1 MDGVKV
7 SAAIRVR
14 GGAPDTLGEPVP
26 ISTARI
32 QEFLQKATRPA
43 RHSGVVTLLVLVS
56 ALLLVSGQGLDNAR
70 SSEITASVERNLEVK
85 EAAATLPPSRVRAR
99 SDGASHPTGYESFVP
114 EAPKGSKREAKA
126 AGLKPA
132 QDEDRKPDQK
142 SSARSGRRIAAR
154 PDGTETKSVAAAGSE
169 TGDQAD
175 KALPYLRAVEIS
187 SSPQGGRS
195 GYGIGGTVS
204 ILLTFS
210 EPVTVTGTPKLEVRV
225 GKETRQT
232 VYESGT
238 GTSELVFAYSIAE
251 GDRDSDGVSIEA
263 GSLLLDEGTIQDELG
278 NAALPD
284 HEGLEDDPRHKVDG
298 VRPVLAAGKEAS
310 VKKDTLMLTF
320 AEALD
325 GSLTPEAEDF
335 KVEVQGKDR
344 DVSEV
349 KVGGSTVRLSLASA
363 VKAGE
368 SVTVSYAA
376 DTEAEAQPIRDAAGN
391 GASGF
396 TEQTVTN
403 RTGNSGDRA
412 GGTLPLRAVRQI
424 EAHLAKKAERTPSQ
438 RKVSSQLLNAGRET
452 PERPTTTA
460 RKDTADTDAPEGL
473 VTVDIRADVTPEVLS
488 RIRALGGVVVNS
500 VPRYRSIR
508 AQLPPAAVEPL
519 AKLHS
524 IQTIRP
530 ADKART
536 RGQTSALPPVVR
548 ADVPDTPVTRKED
561 TSAGDVAHRT
571 SVARRTHSVTGS
583 GIGIGVI
590 SNGVR
595 TLADRQASGDLPA
608 RVNVLPG
615 QEGRGD
621 EGTAMLE
628 IVHDLA
634 PGAEL
639 YFATGDGGQAQVA
652 ANIEALCEVGADVIV
667 DDVGYFLEAA
677 FQDDLF
683 AQGVNA
689 ATANGCFYFSAGGND
704 GNLNDGTSGVWE
716 GDYTAGSPLM
726 VEGETAG
733 VRHDFGG
740 GMEGNPLSGAGFFG
754 FAGPIVLQWADP
766 LGASSNDYDLF
777 RVNEDGDVVASSTDT
792 QDGTQDPIE
801 SISSGRSSDTLVVVK
816 VSGADRYLRLQAID
830 GRLEIATAG
839 TLYGHSA
846 AENAVSVSAV
856 DVRTAAGSGKVF
868 NGTESVTRGN
878 SDGPR
883 RIFFEPGGTP
893 ITAGDF
899 SETGGKLLR
908 KPDLTAASC
917 VSTATP
923 GFSTFCG
930 ASAAAPHAAAIAA
943 LMVEGAG
950 GPKHVTHETLLRAM
964 AGSALD
970 IETEGFDRDAGAG
983 IVMAQG
989 AVGAAVVPRAERNRA
1004 PAAAGT
1010 LPDRTLAPDAA
1021 PVTIDM
1027 ATKFTDPDNDTLTY
1041 TAASSDTVRLAI
1053 ARNGSMATLT
1063 PGSPGRALV
1072 TLYATDPGG
1081 LTTVRGFTVTVRAGT
1096 RDYDADNDGFIE
1108 VRTLAQLDALRYDLD
1123 GDGLVDGAT
1132 WMPYYA
1138 AFTMGA
1144 LGMGCPDGCTG
1155 YELEADLDFDTDGD
1169 GAVDSDDDYWNTG
1182 DGWEPIGSEGTP
1194 YAATFNG
1201 NGRTVA
1207 NLFINR
1213 PTEDEI
1219 GLFGEADRILIE
1231 DIGVVGADV
1240 TGQDG
1245 AGALLGR
1252 GIYVAVINS
1261 HATGEVTGRNEVGGL
1276 VGASSGPVVD
1286 SYAAVRVS
1294 GTDGVG
1300 GLVGHQFLNR
1310 IVASYATGNVSGT
1323 NAVGGLVG
1331 AVSDFSQLI
1340 QASYATGGVGGT
1352 GAQLTDSDSGFIM
1365 CSFEGT
1371 STGGGV
1377 GGLVGSSCGDIEA
1390 SYAVGTVSGTATTGG
1405 LVGTGA
1411 YLGARFSY
1419 WDLDASGMRVGVGS
1433 HDVNDNGVIDGT
1445 ESPRIGVEGMTTSEL
1460 QAPTDYEGIYETWN
1474 VDLNRPFFGE
1484 GEVDDPWDFG
1494 TATQYPVLSRD
1505 LNGVGGAT
1513 WQEFGYQIRAGLT
1526 LTASTADGQAQVNLT
1541 WTAADLSSWSP
1552 APGITYTVTR
1562 DNGTTVEAVATG
1574 LTATGYND
1582 TGVTAGRRYT
1592 YRVTAVVDGG
1602 EAAQS
1607 APVAVTA
1614 GRANQPPVAVGTLAN
1629 RSLQVGSMASV
1640 VVEVA
1645 GAFSDPDNDTVTYG
1659 ASSSPSS
1666 VASVSRSGSEVTV
1679 TPGVAGRARV
1689 TVTAT
1694 DAAGSNTS
1702 ATQRFTVTVGNNYD
1716 SDGDGLIEIDS
1727 LAQLDAVHHDLNGNG
1742 IPDRS
1747 DDSAA
1752 YTAAFPSP
1760 LDRMGCGF
1768 EGCSGYEL
1776 EEDLDFDT
1784 NGSGDADAGDTYWN
1798 DGEGWV
1804 PLGLTEFEFFTT
1816 LIGAFRAT
1824 FEGNGHSISNLF
1836 VDRGNYSGL
1845 FGGVEL
1851 AGAVRNLR
1859 LIDVDVTGRESVGGL
1874 IGDNRGIVSDVRTSG
1889 RVSGELHV
1897 GGLIGLNLRAV
1908 LRSSSSAAVTGMEPP
1923 TVFAPGVGIVISF
1936 GPSPGTGGLVG
1947 YNTGFIVSSHATGP
1961 VEGDRNVG
1969 GLAGYNQAKLISGS
1983 YATGPVTGESCVG
1996 GLVGVNGEPFGD
2008 EAMIAASYATGSVKG
2023 SSCGGGLAGY
2033 NSGKITAS
2041 YATGHVTGGA
2051 GLVGDSFPGTEIP
2064 GTVTASYWDSRTSGQ
2079 TSGTYGSPRTTSQL
2093 QSPTSYSGIYGSW
2106 NVDVD
2111 ADDTSDNP
2119 WAFGTSSQYPALKAV
2134 LEDDQAMWE
2143 EFGYQL
2149 REGPSLMASTTPGMA
2164 QVALTWTAP
2173 VVTHWMPAPTVTYV
2187 LNRDD
2192 GTALETLATDL
2203 SGLQYTDT
2211 GVTPGAT
2218 YTYQLAASV
2227 SGGEAARSA
2236 KVSATVP
2243 STTAPYVSSVA
2254 ITSAGG
2260 YAAGETIEVT
2270 VTFTKAVTVTGSPQ
2284 LTLNV
2289 GGEDR
2294 TAGYVSVTGAAVLF
2308 SYTVAAGERDR
2319 SGVSIEANSLSLNG
2333 GTIKDS
2339 MDDTDAVLNHRAL
2352 AASGGHRVDGIRPE
2366 LVATGGAVVN
2376 GATLTLTYDSWIEGM
2391 SDPSASAFT
2400 MAGGSQSRTVSA
2412 VLVSRNTLEL
2422 TLAPAVE
2429 HGETGITVSYTV
2441 PTGMGA
2447 SPIQDS
2453 AGNDAEALVSHPV
2466 TNETPEMTAPTVSSI
2481 AIASDAGTDRIYVP
2495 GDRIEAAVTF
2505 NETVKVTGAPQLMLE
2520 VGGAGKAA
2528 TYYGSGSGKVLVFTH
2543 TVADGES
2550 DTDGVLIEANQLNLN
2565 SGTIKDA
2572 ADNDAVLDHQAVA
2585 ANTRHRVDG
2594 VKPKLA
2600 TAGGAAVNL
2609 ATITLT
2615 YDEPLDG
2622 NSTPP
2627 ASAFAVS
2634 GGNTSRTV
2642 TDVLVSG
2649 STVELTLDSAVDH
2662 GETGIKVSYTVP
2674 RGVSASPIRD
2684 TVRNAAAALT
2694 NVAVTNETP
2703 DTSPPKVST
2712 ISFSSDPG
2720 TDRTYAAGDDIEG
2733 TVTFSKE
2740 VAVTGSPQLTLN
2752 VDGKD
2757 RTAGYGSVTGA
2768 AVTFSYRVASDE
2780 SDTDGVSIDANSL
2793 SLNSGTIKD
2802 STDDIDAVLNHRAV
2816 AANAGHK
2823 VDGVKPELATAV
2835 GAVANGAT
2843 LTLTYDEPLD
2853 GTSMPAASTFTVAGG
2868 SQSRTVSGV
2877 RVSGSTVELT
2887 VDPAVEQGETGIRVS
2902 YTVPTG
2908 MGASPIR
2915 DAVGNAALGLSS
2927 EPVINE
2933 TPDTIAPTVSL
2944 VEITSDPGSDRI
2956 YAPEDEIQV
2965 TVTFSEAVDVERTP
2979 RLMLKVGE
2987 RNRPAGYLDGTGTTE
3002 LVFGY
3007 EVVDGDEDTDGVSID
3022 ADSLSLNGGTIKD
3035 GSNNSADLD
3044 HDGVAADSGHKVDGA
3059 GPDLAD
3065 TDPARVDAATLTLT
3079 FDEPLD
3085 RGSIPQASAFRV
3097 TGGDASRTVTD
3108 VALSGSAVL
3117 LTLDPAVEH
3126 GETGIRV
3133 SYTVPTGAAVSPLQD
3148 VLGNDA
3154 DRLSNVPVTNET
3166 PDTTSPTVS
3175 KVEITSDPG
3184 TDRTYA
3190 AEDEIQVTVT
3200 FSETVEVT
3208 GTPQLRLEFGGG
3220 TRTATYEGGTGT
3232 TALVFAYE
3240 VADGESDTDGVGV
3253 EADSLSG
3260 GTIRDEARNNA
3271 ELDHDGLAA
3280 DSGHKVDAVKPELAA
3295 SGGAVVDGTTLTL
3308 TYDEPLDRSSTPEE
3322 GDFTVAGGSQSRTVT
3337 GVRVSGSTV
3346 VLTLNAGAE
3355 HLEAGIQ
3362 VSYTPGMNPIR
3373 DVPGNQAEGLSR
3385 ESVTN
3390 ETPDTT
3396 PPEVE
3401 SLAVR
3406 SNPGSDQTYATGD
3419 EIEVTVTF
3427 SETVEVE
3434 GTPQLRLRVGTRAR
3448 TAGYLRGAD
3457 TAALVFGYEVAD
3469 GDEDSDGVSIEVG
3482 RISLNGGTIEDEAEN
3497 SADLAHGA
3505 VAAQAGHKV
3514 DGARPSFLSAAVD
3527 GSSLALTYG
3536 EALDGGSRP
3545 ASGDF
3550 TVEVDGAGRSVTGVS
3565 VSGSVVT
3572 LTLNPAVEHGDTGI
3586 RVSYTVPTGV
3596 GANPIQDE
3604 VGNDARGL
3612 SSQSVTNTTGAPN
3625 TVPEI
3630 TSPSS
3635 FDVPE
3640 NQLVVRRLAARD
3652 TDPGDEVTGW
3662 EIVGGADQSEFSI
3675 ASDTGELSFRDP
3687 RDFEAPG
3694 DNEYVVTVEVTSGA
3708 GARELEAEQTLTVR
3722 VTDEREP
3729 PEVPEAPVI
3738 SGETADSLEVSWSE
3752 PDNTGPAITDYD
3764 VQYREKGTGRFIDGD
3779 QQGPGRTLPLSDLE
3793 PGTDYEVQVRAT
3805 NDEGTSDWSDP
3816 GEGMTVAPLTVVM
3829 ASGTE
3834 PPVSGPFT
3842 VRFSFSEPVTGFSA
3856 SDIET
3861 GQDPE
3866 CTDDQNN
3873 TVFCDPGIGVLQT
3886 TDDRVFTTTVTPRTD
3901 RVAHSY
3907 TLTMTVPGGAV
3918 RSSVGSKP
3926 NEEPEEPLAVRVAP
3940 PGVEEPISSLGLTAS
3955 GGNGTVRLIWNRPTD
3970 NGGSAIIRYEVRY
3983 QAVGETWSEW
3993 ENVGAGTRGVTVENL
4008 INGNEYIFE
4017 VRAVNALGKG
4027 GAETVQATPERRIA
4041 PPPPPPPGNGGGGGG
4056 LLFPPE
4062 APLGLMAMPG
4072 AGAVRLAWGP
4082 PESDGGTPILRY
4094 EYRLKEGRGAFGE
4107 WIPIPDSA
4115 PEEVNATGY
4124 TVGDL
4129 GNGTVYVFEMRAVN
4143 LVGEGRVSEA
4153 VEVVMGLDRAYWSN
4167 FLAGDLQG
4175 IEASLERGSFGV
4187 SPQSL
4192 RLRFGADLRFEE
4204 NELDGDGEVTET
4216 RSGSY
4221 GYRYTSRTT
4230 GELSLDYHGGE
4241 SCELRLTFTGV
4252 GAGSYGYR
4260 CGGVLGGQ
4268 GSFELTGLNRA
4279 PEITSLGPFEAA
4291 ENQAMVGRVEAV
4303 DGDDG
4308 DEIGGYGIAGG
4319 ADGALFAVVA
4329 GELMFREA
4337 PDYENP
4343 GDVESAD
4350 PQSGAG
4356 DNEYIVVVEVRSGEG
4371 ERERRGSRA
4380 IRVRVS
4386 DEEEPPEITSVGPFE
4401 VVENQTRVRQL
4412 EAVDQDK
4419 QDEITEYGIAGGAD
4433 GELFAVEAETG
4444 ELMFREAPDYETP
4457 GDVES
4462 ADPQSG
4468 AGDNEYIVV
4477 VEVSSGEGERERK
4490 GSRAIRVRV
4499 GDEEEPPG
4507 APGAP
4512 VVTAEGSDS
4521 LKASWREPENRGPE
4535 IVDYEVRYRE
4545 AGEADYNDGGHEGTG
4560 LEVRL
4565 SGLKE
4570 GTAYQVQVRAVNE
4583 EGMSEWSE
4591 PGEGRTDMQEADPK
4605 DPSDFTEG
4613 DLEGR
4618 RLRLRLEGEEGA
4630 AGSLEL
4636 RFGEGNRFE
4645 QIESGGQQ
4653 AATRNEGVTRSGRY
4667 TYEKTGLRMGTVRL
4681 DYDDGASCE
4690 IRLSFTESGVGA
4702 FAYDCGGGDA
4712 AEGSFR
4718 LTTGSLFVPVILSSA
4733 GQNNSFFTSELTLTN
4748 RGEQDVRLDYSYT
4761 AERGGGSGTASE
4773 VLAAGRQRV
4782 ETDALGYLRGL
4793 GVPIPET
4800 GNRIGTLRVE
4810 VPLGSEVEAVVRTT
4824 TVVPE
4829 GRAGLAYLGVA
4840 EEEGFKEAVYLC
4852 GLRQNGQ
4859 DRSNV
4864 AFQNMGAPEEGAIT
4878 LRTTVYSGA
4887 VSDTSSQ
4894 VLEDVKLEPGGFHQ
4908 YSGLLGR
4915 LESVEGN
4922 RQGYVKVE
4930 RVEGTASFYAYG
4942 VINDQANS
4950 DGSFVFPVAASWLEG
4965 VAGQTLPV
4973 VVETSAF
4980 TSELTV
4986 TNFSEDPRNLDFQFV
5001 VEGIETTG
5009 NAAGFSMRL
5018 EAGEQQI
5025 VPDVVDEL
5033 RRQGVAGL
5041 GSTRG
5046 FYAGPLFAVAES
5058 GDMSGIVIGAR
5069 TGSQG
5074 GGGSYSVFYNAVP
5087 EGGAFT
5093 KEAWVDGL
5101 QQNEENRSNLALVN
5115 TGEVDGSP
5123 SVFHLEIYDGETGLL
5138 EETVVTKPI
5147 PARRWH
5153 QINGILGSYA
5163 PETRQGYIRILK
5175 VSGQNPFLAYGVVND
5190 GGAPGERSG
5199 DGAYLPAR
5207 E

>member
-1 MDGVKV
+1 M
-7 SAAIRVR
+7 
-14 GGAPDTLGEPVP
+14 
-26 ISTARI
+26 
-32 QEFLQKATRPA
+32 
-43 RHSGVVTLLVLVS
+43 
-56 ALLLVSGQGLDNAR
+56 
-70 SSEITASVERNLEVK
+70 
-85 EAAATLPPSRVRAR
+85 
-99 SDGASHPTGYESFVP
+99 
-114 EAPKGSKREAKA
+114 
-126 AGLKPA
+126 
-132 QDEDRKPDQK
+132 
-142 SSARSGRRIAAR
+142 
-154 PDGTETKSVAAAGSE
+154 
-169 TGDQAD
+169 
-175 KALPYLRAVEIS
+175 
-187 SSPQGGRS
+187 
-195 GYGIGGTVS
+195 
-204 ILLTFS
+204 
-210 EPVTVTGTPKLEVRV
+210 
-225 GKETRQT
+225 
-232 VYESGT
+232 
-238 GTSELVFAYSIAE
+238 
-251 GDRDSDGVSIEA
+251 
-263 GSLLLDEGTIQDELG
+263 
-278 NAALPD
+278 
-284 HEGLEDDPRHKVDG
+284 
-298 VRPVLAAGKEAS
+298 
-310 VKKDTLMLTF
+310 
-320 AEALD
+320 
-325 GSLTPEAEDF
+325 
-335 KVEVQGKDR
+335 
-344 DVSEV
+344 
-349 KVGGSTVRLSLASA
+349 
-363 VKAGE
+363 
-368 SVTVSYAA
+368 
-376 DTEAEAQPIRDAAGN
+376 
-391 GASGF
+391 
-396 TEQTVTN
+396 
-403 RTGNSGDRA
+403 
-412 GGTLPLRAVRQI
+412 
-424 EAHLAKKAERTPSQ
+424 
-438 RKVSSQLLNAGRET
+438 
-452 PERPTTTA
+452 
-460 RKDTADTDAPEGL
+460 
-473 VTVDIRADVTPEVLS
+473 TVDIRADVTPEVLS
-488 RIRALGGVVVNS
+488 RIRVLGGIVVNS

-519 AKLHS
+519 AKLDA

-530 ADKART
+530 GDKART

-548 ADVPDTPVTRKED
+548 ADGPDTPVTRKDD
-561 TSAGDVAHRT
+561 TSAGDVAHRA
-571 SVARRTHSVTGS
+571 SSARRTHGVTGS

-595 TLADRQASGDLPA
+595 TLADRQESGDLPA

-615 QEGRGD
+615 QEGSGD

-639 YFATGDGGQAQVA
+639 YFATGVGGQAQVA
-652 ANIEALCEVGADVIV
+652 ANIEALCEAGADVIV

-689 ATANGCFYFSAGGND
+689 ATADGCFYFTAGGND

-754 FAGPIVLQWADP
+754 SAGPIVLQWADP
-766 LGASSNDYDLF
+766 LGASSSDYDLF
-777 RVNEDGDVVASSTDT
+777 LINEDGDVVASSTDT

-801 SISSGRSSDTLVVVK
+801 SISFGRSSNTLVVVK
-816 VSGADRYLRLQAID
+816 ASGADRYLRLQAID

-883 RIFFEPGGTP
+883 RIFFEPDGTP

-930 ASAAAPHAAAIAA
+930 ASAAAPHAAAVAA
-943 LMVEGAG
+943 LMVEAAG
-950 GPKHVTHETLLRAM
+950 GPKHVTKKALLRAM
-964 AGSALD
+964 TGSALD

-983 IVMAQG
+983 ILMAPG
-989 AVGAAVVPRAERNRA
+989 AVGTAAIPSAERNKA
-1004 PAAAGT
+1004 PTAAGT
-1010 LPDRTLAPDAA
+1010 LPNRTLAPGAA
-1021 PVTIDM
+1021 PVMIDM
-1027 ATKFTDPDNDTLTY
+1027 ATKFTDPNNDTLTY
-1041 TAASSDTVRLAI
+1041 TAVSSDTARLGI
-1053 ARNGSMATLT
+1053 ERNGSMVTLT

-1081 LTTVRGFTVTVRAGT
+1081 LTTARGFTVTVRAGT
-1096 RDYDADNDGFIE
+1096 RDYDADNDGLIG

-1182 DGWEPIGSEGTP
+1182 DGWEPIGSEDTP

-1390 SYAVGTVSGTATTGG
+1390 SYAVGTVSGTAATGG

-1526 LTASTADGQAQVNLT
+1526 LTASTADGQARVNLT

-1607 APVAVTA
+1607 APVEVTA
-1614 GRANQPPVAVGTLAN
+1614 GRANQPPVAVGTVAN
-1629 RSLQVGSMASV
+1629 RSLQVGSMTSV

-1645 GAFSDPDNDTVTYG
+1645 GAFSDPDNDALTYG

-1666 VASVSRSGSEVTV
+1666 VASVSRSGSQVTV

-1742 IPDRS
+1742 IPDSS

-1776 EEDLDFDT
+1776 EADLDFDT
-1784 NGSGDADAGDTYWN
+1784 NGSGDADSGDTYWN

-1804 PLGLTEFEFFTT
+1804 PLGLPEFEFFTT
-1816 LIGAFRAT
+1816 LIGAFRTT

-1845 FGGVEL
+1845 FAGVEL
-1851 AGAVRNLR
+1851 AGAVRNLT

-1897 GGLIGLNLRAV
+1897 GGLIGANLRAV

-1923 TVFAPGVGIVISF
+1923 TVFAPGQFIVISF
-1936 GPSPGTGGLVG
+1936 GLRPATGGLVG

-1961 VEGDRNVG
+1961 VEGDENVG
-1969 GLAGYNQAKLISGS
+1969 GLAGYNQSKLISGS

-1996 GLVGVNGEPFGD
+1996 GLVGVNGEPFDG
-2008 EAMIAASYATGSVKG
+2008 EATITASYATGSVTG

-2033 NSGKITAS
+2033 NYGKITAS
-2041 YATGHVTGGA
+2041 YATGRVTGGA
-2051 GLVGDSFPGTEIP
+2051 GLVGDSIPATAIP
-2064 GTVTASYWDSRTSGQ
+2064 GTVTASYWDSSTSGH
-2079 TSGTYGSPRTTSQL
+2079 TSGTYGSPRRTSQL
-2093 QSPTSYSGIYGSW
+2093 QSPTGYSGIYGSW

-2111 ADDTSDNP
+2111 TEDGSDNP
-2119 WAFGTSSQYPALKAV
+2119 WAFGTSAQYPALKAV
-2134 LEDDQAMWE
+2134 LDDDQAMWE

-2149 REGPSLMASTTPGMA
+2149 REGPSLTASTTPGMA

-2173 VVTHWMPAPTVTYV
+2173 VVSHWMPAPTVTYT
-2187 LNRDD
+2187 LTRDD
-2192 GTALETLATDL
+2192 GTTLETLATDL

-2227 SGGEAARSA
+2227 SGGEATRSA
-2236 KVSATVP
+2236 RVSATVP
-2243 STTAPYVSSVA
+2243 STTAPFVSSIA
-2254 ITSAGG
+2254 ITSDGS
-2260 YAAGETIEVT
+2260 YTAGETIEVT
-2270 VTFTKAVTVTGSPQ
+2270 VTFTQAVTVTGSPQ

-2308 SYTVAAGERDR
+2308 SYTVAAGESDR
-2319 SGVSIEANSLSLNG
+2319 NGVSIASNSLSLNG

-2339 MDDTDAVLNHRAL
+2339 TDTTDAVLNHQAL
-2352 AASGGHRVDGIRPE
+2352 ADSSQHRVDGVKPE
-2366 LVATGGAVVN
+2366 LLPTGGAVVN
-2376 GATLTLTYDSWIEGM
+2376 GATLKLTYDSPLNQM
-2391 SDPSASAFT
+2391 SVPPASAFAV
-2400 MAGGSQSRTVSA
+2400 AGGNSARTVSGA
-2412 VLVSRNTLEL
+2412 ALSSSNLYSDRLVVTLS
-2422 TLAPAVE
+2422 LAPAVE
-2429 HGETGITVSYTV
+2429 HGETGLRVSYTV

-2453 AGNDAEALVSHPV
+2453 AGNDAEALVSQPV

-2505 NETVKVTGAPQLMLE
+2505 SETVKVTGAPQLMLE

-2528 TYYGSGSGKVLVFTH
+2528 TYYGSGAGKVLVFTH
-2543 TVADGES
+2543 TVADGEG
-2550 DTDGVLIEANQLNLN
+2550 DTDGVLIEANQLSLN

-2585 ANTRHRVDG
+2585 ADTRHRVDG

-2615 YDEPLDG
+2615 YDEPLNG
-2622 NSTPP
+2622 SSTPSP
-2627 ASAFAVS
+2627 GAFSVS
-2634 GGNTSRTV
+2634 GGASSRTV

-2662 GETGIKVSYTVP
+2662 GETGIKVSYKVP
-2674 RGVSASPIRD
+2674 RGVSGSPIRD
-2684 TVRNAAAALT
+2684 TVGNAAAALT
-2694 NVAVTNETP
+2694 NLAVTNETP

-2712 ISFSSDPG
+2712 ISFSSSPG
-2720 TDRTYAAGDDIEG
+2720 TDRTYAAGEDIEV

-2768 AVTFSYRVASDE
+2768 AVRFSYRVAVGE
-2780 SDTDGVSIDANSL
+2780 SDTDGVSIEANSL

-2802 STDDIDAVLNHRAV
+2802 GTDDIDAVLNHRAV

-2823 VDGVKPELATAV
+2823 VDGVRPELETTG
-2835 GAVANGAT
+2835 GAVANGT
-2843 LTLTYDEPLD
+2843 NLTLTYDEPLD
-2853 GTSMPAASTFTVAGG
+2853 GSSMPPASSFTVSGG
-2868 SQSRTVSGV
+2868 NQSRTVTGV

-2887 VDPAVEQGETGIRVS
+2887 VDPAVEQAETGIRVS

-2915 DAVGNAALGLSS
+2915 DAVGNGALGLSS
-2927 EPVINE
+2927 EAVTNE
-2933 TPDTIAPTVSL
+2933 TPDTIAPTVST
-2944 VEITSDPGSDRI
+2944 VEISSDPGSDRI
-2956 YAPEDEIQV
+2956 YAPEDEIQA
-2965 TVTFSEAVDVERTP
+2965 TVTFSEPVDVERTP
-2979 RLMLKVGE
+2979 RLMLKVGD

-3133 SYTVPTGAAVSPLQD
+3133 SYTVPTGAGVSPLQD

-3308 TYDEPLDRSSTPEE
+3308 TYSEPLDRSSTPEA
-3322 GDFTVAGGSQSRTVT
+3322 GDFTVAGGDQARTVSRVV
-3337 GVRVSGSTV
+3337 VRGAAV

-3396 PPEVE
+3396 TPEVS
-3401 SLAVR
+3401 SLSIS
-3406 SNPGSDQTYATGD
+3406 SNPGSDQTYAAGD

-3434 GTPQLRLRVGTRAR
+3434 GTPQLRLRVGSRAR

-3469 GDEDSDGVSIEVG
+3469 GDEDTDGVSIEVG

-3612 SSQSVTNTTGAPN
+3612 SSRSVTNTTGAPN
-3625 TVPEI
+3625 TEPEI

-3640 NQLVVRRLAARD
+3640 NQMVARRLAARD

-3687 RDFEAPG
+3687 PDFEAPG
-3694 DNEYVVTVEVTSGA
+3694 DNEYLVTVEVRSGA

-3722 VTDEREP
+3722 VTDEREA

-3738 SGETADSLEVSWSE
+3738 SGETADSLTVSWTE
-3752 PDNTGPAITDYD
+3752 PDNTGPDITDYD
-3764 VQYREKGTGRFIDGD
+3764 VQYREKGTGRFTGALHE
-3779 QQGPGRTLPLSDLE
+3779 GPGRTLTLSDLNA
-3793 PGTDYEVQVRAT
+3793 GTVYEVQVRAS

-3816 GEGMTVAPLTVVM
+3816 GEGRTVTPLTVVM

-3834 PPVSGPFT
+3834 PPVSGPFM

-3866 CTDDQNN
+3866 CRDDQNN
-3873 TVFCDPGIGVLQT
+3873 TVFCDPGIGSLQT
-3886 TDDRVFTTTVTPRTD
+3886 ADDRVFTTTVTPQTGG
-3901 RVAHSY
+3901 VAHSY
-3907 TLTMTVPGGAV
+3907 TLTLTVEAGSV
-3918 RSSVGSKP
+3918 SSSVGSKP
-3926 NEEPEEPLAVRVAP
+3926 NEEAEEPLEVRVAP
-3940 PGVEEPISSLGLTAS
+3940 PGAPEPISSIGLGASPAS
-3955 GGNGTVRLIWNRPTD
+3955 GSMRLSWNRPSD

-3993 ENVGAGTRGVTVENL
+3993 ENVGAGSRGVTVGNL
-4008 INGNEYIFE
+4008 VNGREYVFE

-4027 GAETVQATPERRIA
+4027 GAESVQATPERRIA
-4041 PPPPPPPGNGGGGGG
+4041 PPPPRGGGGGGGGGGG

-4072 AGAVRLAWGP
+4072 DGAVRLEWGP

-4094 EYRLKEGRGAFGE
+4094 EYRLKEGRGEFGE
-4107 WIPIPDSA
+4107 WTPIADSA
-4115 PEEVNATGY
+4115 PGEVNATGY
-4124 TVGDL
+4124 TVGEL
-4129 GNGTVYVFEMRAVN
+4129 GKGTVYVFELRAVN
-4143 LVGEGRVSEA
+4143 LVGNGPVSEA
-4153 VEVVMGLDRAYWSN
+4153 VEAVMGLDRAYWSN
-4167 FLAGDLQG
+4167 FRAEDLQG
-4175 IEASLERGSFGV
+4175 GEASLEEGPLGG
-4187 SPQSL
+4187 SPQSV
-4192 RLRFGADLRFEE
+4192 RLRFGAGLRFEE
-4204 NELDGDGEVTET
+4204 SELDGDGEVTET

-4230 GELSLDYHGGE
+4230 GELRLDYDGGK
-4241 SCELRLTFTGV
+4241 SCELRLTFTGE
-4252 GAGSYGYR
+4252 GAGSYSFR
-4260 CGGVLGGQ
+4260 CGGVLGEQ
-4268 GSFELTGLNRA
+4268 GSFRMSGLNRG
-4279 PEITSLGPFEAA
+4279 PEITGAGAYEVA
-4291 ENQAMVGRVEAV
+4291 ENTTRVGQLEAV
-4303 DGDDG
+4303 DGDD
-4308 DEIGGYGIAGG
+4308 EIEGYGIAGG
-4319 ADGALFAVVA
+4319 ADG
-4329 GELMFREA
+4329 G
-4337 PDYENP
+4337 
-4343 GDVESAD
+4343 
-4350 PQSGAG
+4350 
-4356 DNEYIVVVEVRSGEG
+4356 
-4371 ERERRGSRA
+4371 
-4380 IRVRVS
+4380 
-4386 DEEEPPEITSVGPFE
+4386 
-4401 VVENQTRVRQL
+4401 
-4412 EAVDQDK
+4412 
-4419 QDEITEYGIAGGAD
+4419 
-4433 GELFAVEAETG
+4433 LFAVEAETG
-4444 ELMFREAPDYETP
+4444 ELHVP
-4457 GDVES
+4457 G
-4462 ADPQSG
+4462 G
-4468 AGDNEYIVV
+4468 AG
-4477 VEVSSGEGERERK
+4477 
-4490 GSRAIRVRV
+4490 
-4499 GDEEEPPG
+4499 
-4507 APGAP
+4507 
-4512 VVTAEGSDS
+4512 
-4521 LKASWREPENRGPE
+4521 L
-4535 IVDYEVRYRE
+4535 
-4545 AGEADYNDGGHEGTG
+4545 
-4560 LEVRL
+4560 
-4565 SGLKE
+4565 
-4570 GTAYQVQVRAVNE
+4570 
-4583 EGMSEWSE
+4583 
-4591 PGEGRTDMQEADPK
+4591 
-4605 DPSDFTEG
+4605 
-4613 DLEGR
+4613 
-4618 RLRLRLEGEEGA
+4618 
-4630 AGSLEL
+4630 
-4636 RFGEGNRFE
+4636 
-4645 QIESGGQQ
+4645 
-4653 AATRNEGVTRSGRY
+4653 
-4667 TYEKTGLRMGTVRL
+4667 
-4681 DYDDGASCE
+4681 
-4690 IRLSFTESGVGA
+4690 
-4702 FAYDCGGGDA
+4702 
-4712 AEGSFR
+4712 
-4718 LTTGSLFVPVILSSA
+4718 
-4733 GQNNSFFTSELTLTN
+4733 
-4748 RGEQDVRLDYSYT
+4748 
-4761 AERGGGSGTASE
+4761 
-4773 VLAAGRQRV
+4773 
-4782 ETDALGYLRGL
+4782 
-4793 GVPIPET
+4793 
-4800 GNRIGTLRVE
+4800 
-4810 VPLGSEVEAVVRTT
+4810 
-4824 TVVPE
+4824 
-4829 GRAGLAYLGVA
+4829 
-4840 EEEGFKEAVYLC
+4840 
-4852 GLRQNGQ
+4852 
-4859 DRSNV
+4859 
-4864 AFQNMGAPEEGAIT
+4864 
-4878 LRTTVYSGA
+4878 
-4887 VSDTSSQ
+4887 
-4894 VLEDVKLEPGGFHQ
+4894 
-4908 YSGLLGR
+4908 
-4915 LESVEGN
+4915 
-4922 RQGYVKVE
+4922 
-4930 RVEGTASFYAYG
+4930 
-4942 VINDQANS
+4942 
-4950 DGSFVFPVAASWLEG
+4950 
-4965 VAGQTLPV
+4965 
-4973 VVETSAF
+4973 
-4980 TSELTV
+4980 
-4986 TNFSEDPRNLDFQFV
+4986 
-5001 VEGIETTG
+5001 
-5009 NAAGFSMRL
+5009 
-5018 EAGEQQI
+5018 
-5025 VPDVVDEL
+5025 
-5033 RRQGVAGL
+5033 
-5041 GSTRG
+5041 
-5046 FYAGPLFAVAES
+5046 
-5058 GDMSGIVIGAR
+5058 
-5069 TGSQG
+5069 
-5074 GGGSYSVFYNAVP
+5074 
-5087 EGGAFT
+5087 
-5093 KEAWVDGL
+5093 
-5101 QQNEENRSNLALVN
+5101 
-5115 TGEVDGSP
+5115 
-5123 SVFHLEIYDGETGLL
+5123 
-5138 EETVVTKPI
+5138 
-5147 PARRWH
+5147 
-5153 QINGILGSYA
+5153 
-5163 PETRQGYIRILK
+5163 
-5175 VSGQNPFLAYGVVND
+5175 
-5190 GGAPGERSG
+5190 
-5199 DGAYLPAR
+5199 
-5207 E
+5207 